1 MGTSNEK
8 LRKEDADIYEDRKSD
23 ILFITGCTSSKSKDE
38 GTIPAYCRYIGAAS
52 KKMLTFFK
60 DNCASLS
67 KNRFF
72 DLYVLSAGYGL
83 IPADGKIQKYNVTF
97 AKKTSHQKE
106 EMAKELKLK
115 QNFDT
120 ILNQGYKLIILRL
133 GNDYIQALNSVAPP
147 DGYKI
152 SEGTKVCY
160 LKPKSTKI
168 ISLQGNVCPIEVC
181 ASDLR
186 MYGNN
191 IAYQDSIWSNFF
203 KKNQTKSVEE
213 ISKKI
218 SHNIKD
224 IIK

>member
-1 MGTSNEK
+1 M
-8 LRKEDADIYEDRKSD
+8 
-23 ILFITGCTSSKSKDE
+23 
-38 GTIPAYCRYIGAAS
+38 
-52 KKMLTFFK
+52 
-60 DNCASLS
+60 
-67 KNRFF
+67 
-72 DLYVLSAGYGL
+72 
-83 IPADGKIQKYNVTF
+83 
-97 AKKTSHQKE
+97 
-106 EMAKELKLK
+106 
-115 QNFDT
+115 
-120 ILNQGYKLIILRL
+120 
-133 GNDYIQALNSVAPP
+133 APP

-168 ISLQGNVCPIEVC
+168 ISLQGNACPIEVC